1 MIKPYRLSDYSR
13 HAVCGSRH
21 TSIFTNVT
29 HLIDDTEPALETKGN
44 HAEQTNR
51 NGDDRMLQEK
61 CHTNAERWRD
71 IQGDQQPEN
80 SHEIH
85 SQYQKLEDQHQYRVP
100 EDPRVL
106 DPYADVGEIRIKA
119 VQYGQSSQQLA
130 ALQYGRGVDHGAG
143 NQAIEDLQAISNR
156 GDLGAKEV
164 AHNGLSLPQGRD
176 VTKATQT
183 YVDKDVEDT
192 EEGHLQVGL
201 AHLLPDHMKGR

>member
-1 MIKPYRLSDYSR
+1 MILSRRSKLKAITQNKQIAMETTVCCRKNVIQTQNDGVTFRETSSR
-13 HAVCGSRH
+13 K
-21 TSIFTNVT
+21 T
-29 HLIDDTEPALETKGN
+29 P
-44 HAEQTNR
+44 
-51 NGDDRMLQEK
+51 
-61 CHTNAERWRD
+61 
-71 IQGDQQPEN
+71 
-80 SHEIH
+80 HEIH